1 MVKRKIGFHV
11 LLPALLVMTLIASA
25 CGLGQFLAPTLTPSP
40 TATLTPSPTQTP
52 TETLTPTGTPS
63 PTATLTPTPVP
74 QPLLLRRR
82 CGRDYLVR
90 PNEPIQLFYGGWG
103 VKTMELAG
111 QWESAIVIELT
122 IDGEVIPGELQRPVD
137 ELPYNCI
144 AESQP
149 DIYWLYY
156 VTILPGLSPGK
167 HRVSVFIKSLRALP
181 DGTSGLTFGPGQIA
195 EQTFFISTR

>member
-1 MVKRKIGFHV
+1 MVKTKFGFRV
-11 LLPALLVMTLIASA
+11 LLPTLLVITLLVSA
-25 CGLGQFLAPTLTPSP
+25 CGPGQFLGPTVTPSS
-40 TATLTPSPTQTP
+40 TATLTPTPTQIF
-52 TETLTPTGTPS
+52 TETSTATITPS

-74 QPLLLRRR
+74 QPLLLRRK

-103 VKTMELAG
+103 VKTMELAQ

-122 IDGEVIPGELQRPVD
+122 IDGEVISGELQRPVD

-156 VTILPGLSPGK
+156 MTMLPGLSAGK

-181 DGTSGLTFGPGQIA
+181 DGASGLTFGPGQIA